1 MNKYLA
7 FMSDTTGI
15 RTYADIGYF
24 DPKSDAEEYAK
35 RLLPAGHTFISVS
48 RKDSLTFTREKQS

>member
-7 FMSDTTGI
+7 FTSDTAGI

-24 DPKSDAEEYAK
+24 DSKSAAEEYAK
-35 RLLPAGHTFISVS
+35 RLLPVGHTFISVS

>member
-1 MNKYLA
+1 
-7 FMSDTTGI
+7 MSDIDGL

-24 DPKSDAEEYAK
+24 DSKSDAEEYAK
-35 RLLPAGHTFISVS
+35 RLLPAGHTFINVA